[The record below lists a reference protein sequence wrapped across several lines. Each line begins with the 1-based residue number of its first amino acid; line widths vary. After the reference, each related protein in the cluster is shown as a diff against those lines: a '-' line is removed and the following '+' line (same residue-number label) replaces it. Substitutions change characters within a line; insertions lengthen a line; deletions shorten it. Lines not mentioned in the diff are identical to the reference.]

1 MSSRYAKR
9 RRRQLLV
16 SRPELAGVVRRVG
29 LMAQRNSPLRMRFE
43 EGTLTVSAQTPD
55 IGEAVESI
63 PVPFQGEQLEIG
75 FNPAFLQDGLES
87 VESDDVQI
95 KLISPVRPGLLE
107 AAGDSDLTDGRFLY
121 LIMPVRL
128 NV

>member
-1 MSSRYAKR
+1 
-9 RRRQLLV
+9 
-16 SRPELAGVVRRVG
+16 
-29 LMAQRNSPLRMRFE
+29 MRFE

-55 IGEAVESI
+55 IGEAVESV
-63 PVPFQGEQLEIG
+63 PVNFQGEQLEIG
-75 FNPAFLQDGLES
+75 FNPQFLQDGLES

-95 KLISPVRPGLLE
+95 KLISPSGPGLLE
-107 AAGDSDLTDGRFLY
+107 AAGDDESDGRFLY